1 MAGTKQIDG
10 LTAKQRRFLAAY
22 RVCLSIIGAVRA
34 ANTVVRPQ
42 DRIAEGAH
50 YAWLKHSEDYRKG
63 FYEAHQEAA
72 GALEAEAIRRAVEG
86 ERDLVTYQG
95 EPVFV
100 WVDADD
106 SVVPPEMAEREP
118 DAFRRVALYKTSRS
132 DALLLALLKAKL
144 PEQYKER
151 SAQEIS
157 GPGGGPIQTQAL
169 EIVEDAN
176 WYGNSEAAHRLAE
189 GDAAPNPDADQPG
202 PVQSDRLREAVGE
215 DG

>member
-1 MAGTKQIDG
+1 MAGSKQIDG

-22 RVCLSIIGAVRA
+22 RVCLSITGAIRA
-34 ANTVVRPQ
+34 ANQVVRPQ
-42 DRIAEGAH
+42 DRIAPGAH
-50 YAWLKHSEDYRKG
+50 YRWLDGTEDYRKA
-63 FYEAHQEAA
+63 FYEAHQDAA

-95 EPVFV
+95 SPVFV
-100 WVDADD
+100 WVDAED
-106 SVVPPEMAEREP
+106 SVVPPDLAEMAPEK
-118 DAFRRVALYKTSRS
+118 FRRVALYKTSRS

-151 SAQEIS
+151 SSQEIS
-157 GPGGGPIQTQAL
+157 GPSGGPIQMQAL

-176 WYGNSEAAHRLAE
+176 WYGNSTTAHSPAT
-189 GDAAPNPDADQPG
+189 GDAAPDSDADEPCKIQG
-202 PVQSDRLREAVGE
+202 DCVRSALGE